1 MTKSQSINMC
11 GIITTKKLIMAKN
24 NRHSLFMG
32 KSLHGAT
39 LTHKNSFLD
48 VVQTSKIEK
57 SVDEEGN

>member
-1 MTKSQSINMC
+1 MRA
-11 GIITTKKLIMAKN
+11 IITTKKLIMAKN
-24 NRHSLFMG
+24 NRNSLFMG